1 MKSIQAYVNIVG
13 LISRKILVTFMSR
26 LHSTDMTKPAGETV
40 PKQMQF
46 KFDEITALTD
56 AFSEQHLNTE
66 YADMSRQLTAALCR
80 INPSPLLKG
89 KAKSWACGI
98 VHALGKVNNL
108 FSHYHPPY
116 MKPSELYQLF
126 GVSNNTGAAKSK
138 EIRQL
143 MNMHEWNLNWCLP
156 SRRKNHPLIKLASVE
171 KELETQRKG
180 YLKRSTRLY

>member
-1 MKSIQAYVNIVG
+1 
-13 LISRKILVTFMSR
+13 MSTPH
-26 LHSTDMTKPAGETV
+26 LTDMTKPAGEKV

-46 KFDEITALTD
+46 KFDEITAITD
-56 AFSEQHLNTE
+56 AFCQQHLNAE

-80 INPSPLLKG
+80 IDPSPLLKG

-116 MKPSELYQLF
+116 MKPSELYELF
-126 GVSNNTGAAKSK
+126 SVGKGTGAAKSK

-143 MNMHEWNLNWCLP
+143 MNMHQWNLNWCLP
-156 SRRKNHPLIKLASVE
+156 SRLEKHPLTSLASAE
-171 KELETQRKG
+171 RKLEIQRKG
-180 YLKRSTRLY
+180 YLKRSSRLY